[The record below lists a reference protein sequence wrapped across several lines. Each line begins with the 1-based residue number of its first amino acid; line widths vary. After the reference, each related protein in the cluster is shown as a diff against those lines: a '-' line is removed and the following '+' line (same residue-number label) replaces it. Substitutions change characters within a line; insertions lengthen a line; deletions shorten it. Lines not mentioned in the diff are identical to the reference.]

1 MLLQVPRGKQ
11 ARSIVEATA
20 RLNLWEG
27 SVSSGKTVATLLKWV
42 DRCAFGPDGPFL
54 MIGKTERTLKR
65 NVLDPIQEIVGKR
78 NYRLVQGSG
87 ECYIFDRLCY
97 LAGAND
103 ERSLQKIQGMTVA
116 DGYGDEVTTWPE
128 SMWIMALSRMRIP
141 GAQFFGTMNPE
152 GPYHWMKAN
161 VLDLAESKQLNLRRW
176 HFTLDDNPFLDP
188 QYVED
193 LKKEYTGLWYKRY
206 ILGLWVL
213 AEGAVYDMWDE
224 AKHVLAAPPA
234 AARDYYVA
242 IDYGTNNPTVFGL
255 FGVLGNRAW
264 MEREY
269 YYDSTRSGRQK
280 TDREFAADL
289 VAWLGD
295 VRPREIIVDP
305 SALSFKTELRQCGFG
320 QVRDADNSVLDG
332 IRTVATMLTSGRLHI
347 CADCKEMQKEFSGY
361 VWDAKAQAKGEDKPL
376 KQSDH
381 CCDQLR
387 YFCHTVFGRGPVK
400 AVRSLY

>member
-1 MLLQVPRGKQ
+1 MLLQVPKGKQ

-27 SVSSGKTVATLLKWV
+27 SVSSGKTVGSLVKWT
-42 DRCAFGPDGPFL
+42 DYTTNGPEGPLL

-65 NVLDPIQEIVGKR
+65 NVLDVIEAIVGER

-103 ERSLQKIQGMTVA
+103 ERSLQKIQGITVA
-116 DGYGDEVTTWPE
+116 GCYGDEMTTWPE
-128 SMWIMALSRMRIP
+128 SMYTMALSRIRVP
-141 GAQFFGTMNPE
+141 GAQLFGTMNPE
-152 GPYHWMKAN
+152 GPYHWMKVN
-161 VLDLAESKQLNLRRW
+161 VLDRAHELNLKKW

-188 QYVED
+188 QYVAD
-193 LKKEYTGLWYKRY
+193 LKAEYTGLWYKRY

-224 AKHVLAAPPA
+224 AKHVIATHPT
-234 AARDYYVA
+234 ARDYYVA

-255 FGVLGNRAW
+255 FGVLGEKCW

-280 TDREFAADL
+280 TDAEFSAALRE
-289 VAWLGD
+289 WLGD

-305 SALSFKTELRQCGFG
+305 SALSFKTQLRRDGFA

-332 IRTVATMLTSGRLHI
+332 IRTQATMLTAGRYHV
-347 CADCKEMQKEFSGY
+347 CAECQNTIREYSGY
-361 VWDAKAQAKGEDKPL
+361 VWDAKAQEKGEDKPL

-381 CCDQLR
+381 AKDAER
-387 YFCHTVFGRGPVK
+387 YFLHTIFGRGMVK